1 MKQILSI
8 QDQLALMQLDRMAVQ
23 VLGLID
29 SHKHI
34 EQPQLDLQAAIGQ
47 MRSAIIEC
55 GCKRPSSCGSCRSKV
70 EDEVYWSE
78 KIDDILD
85 EAKREAQD
93 ERDFNTG
100 ERDID

>member
-8 QDQLALMQLDRMAVQ
+8 QDQLALIKLDLAAVT
-23 VLGLID
+23 LLRIIE
-29 SHKHI
+29 SHPHI
-34 EQPQLDLQAAIGQ
+34 EQPHLDMQSAIGQ
-47 MRSAIIEC
+47 MRAEVIEC

-93 ERDFNTG
+93 ER
-100 ERDID
+100 EQRDID

>member
-8 QDQLALMQLDRMAVQ
+8 QDQLALMKLDQAAVSLLHL
-23 VLGLID
+23 VE
-29 SHKHI
+29 SHPHV
-34 EQPQLDLQAAIGQ
+34 EQPQLDIQSTIGQ
-47 MRSAIIEC
+47 VRAAIIEC

-78 KIDDILD
+78 KIDDLLD

-93 ERDFNTG
+93 ER
-100 ERDID
+100 EQRDTD